1 MIGLTI
7 FVVSLVCILFWM
19 ALSTQISSGIRWI
32 RVMELSLAS
41 LFTDRYDV
49 LLAQLKSLA
58 PEQIRPYY
66 ILKMTEATME
76 FYKYPIMIIMFIMAG
91 FSYFFIKER
100 HPFARRF
107 DLEGIAKEQ
116 ASAFPVTMP
125 VVKFNPLNA
134 HHRPPGSPVPARLP
148 PFAEA
153 LAPEEWVAF
162 NDIPLVKGIID
173 RDATRLAFAKQ
184 LGRRWKSVNALPLHA
199 RALFAAFAL
208 KAAGKRTESDDFLG
222 ELARHWEPGRGLV
235 LSSGLRKEIA
245 RIIDDPKMGRV
256 LAKVAAQ
263 HSFTTPALLRCLHV
277 AREQGGVLAPAQ
289 FVWLRAVDRPLWYA
303 MNNLGRGAV
312 HIEGA
317 GAIAHFRAEKSAEK
331 PIPNPLVDVAIDG
344 LMDYLKENYVTQ
356 FPAKEY
362 TNKTL
367 RSTKRNGQKRN

>member
-1 MIGLTI
+1 MAKESKHDIPVLVCLTI

-19 ALSTQISSGIRWI
+19 AMSTQISSGVRWI
-32 RVMELSLAS
+32 RVLELSIAS

-49 LLAQLKSLA
+49 LLAQLKGLR

-66 ILKMTEATME
+66 LLKMTEATME
-76 FYKYPIMIIMFIMAG
+76 FYKYPIMVIMFIMAG
-91 FSYFFIKER
+91 ISYFFVKDR

-116 ASAFPVTMP
+116 AEAFPVTLP
-125 VVKFNPLNA
+125 LIKFNPLQDN
-134 HHRPPGSPVPARLP
+134 HRPPGNPVPARLP

-153 LAPEEWVAF
+153 LTPEEWVAH
-162 NDIPLVKGIID
+162 NDIPLTKGVID

-184 LGRRWKSVNALPLHA
+184 LGGRWKGVQALPLHA

-208 KAAGKRTESDDFLG
+208 KASGKRTESDDFLG
-222 ELARHWEPGRGLV
+222 ELARHWEPGKGLV
-235 LSSGLRKEIA
+235 LPTALRKEIA
-245 RIIDDPKMGRV
+245 RIINDPKMGRV

-263 HSFTTPALLRCLHV
+263 HSFSTPALLRCLYV

-289 FVWLRAVDRPLWYA
+289 FIWLRAVDRSLWYA

-317 GAIAHFRAEKSAEK
+317 GAMAHFRAEKSAEK
-331 PIPNPLVDVAIDG
+331 PIPNPLVDVAVDG
-344 LMDYLKENYVTQ
+344 LMAYLKENFVTQ

-362 TNKTL
+362 AK
-367 RSTKRNGQKRN
+367 KR